1 MLGYFNIWNIIK
13 FTNEVTSIQYFD
25 EIHKI
30 FLDCISDNFYSLVQT
45 GKYVEMNTT
54 DTQIMVYHFIKYV
67 SDTFT
72 LQEDATI
79 DFRVIKYIEL
89 AVWKTYLSEM
99 LSKTN
104 WY

>member
-1 MLGYFNIWNIIK
+1 
-13 FTNEVTSIQYFD
+13 
-25 EIHKI
+25 
-30 FLDCISDNFYSLVQT
+30 
-45 GKYVEMNTT
+45 MNTT